1 MKITREFKDK
11 IKYAPSAGKFNTWLF
26 LGISLTWGHMLD
38 LISPWWLPLTIV
50 SIMLSYGSEI
60 KADENANTLSI

>member
-1 MKITREFKDK
+1 MKITREFRDK

-38 LISPWWLPLTIV
+38 LISPWWLPLTIIC
-50 SIMLSYGSEI
+50 IMLSYGSEI